1 MFMDD
6 DVIEVGADEE
16 VVDSGTESEEAEVA

>member
-6 DVIEVGADEE
+6 ETIEVGADEE
-16 VVDSGTESEEAEVA
+16 VVDAGTESEEAEVA